1 MLLSAGGPGEP
12 LLASPAV
19 RIAPE
24 ITKCLWRA
32 SLPTWAITGHY
43 SFVSA
48 VMVFTSLIV
57 STVNATAS
65 P

>member
-1 MLLSAGGPGEP
+1 MLLSAGRLGGA
-12 LLASPAV
+12 LLAFPGGGSFRDHRVA
-19 RIAPE
+19 
-24 ITKCLWRA
+24 LA
-32 SLPTWAITGHY
+32 SLATDVEDNFIY

-65 P
+65 PK